1 MHRRAAEL
9 TVKTLQTRERQ
20 GVGSA
25 KLPGHT
31 GDMFT
36 GIVEGLG
43 RVTQHRE
50 EHGGV
55 RMELDLGA
63 VAEGVRTGDSVA
75 VAGCCLTVEAIEG
88 TRATFFMM
96 GETLRLTRFAEVRA
110 GDDLNLER
118 SMKLGDRL
126 GGHLVSGHVDG
137 LGKVREVKRLA
148 GEVRMTL
155 DVPSSVL
162 RFTIPKGSIT
172 VEGVSLTLAALGA
185 AEVELALIPHTLAV
199 TTLGKLSAGDAVHLE
214 ADQIGK
220 WMARLV
226 DATR

>member
-1 MHRRAAEL
+1 MLAERELARA
-9 TVKTLQTRERQ
+9 LQTRERQ

-25 KLPGHT
+25 SHPGHT
-31 GDMFT
+31 PCMFT

-50 EHGGV
+50 ESGGV
-55 RMELDLGA
+55 RMELELGA
-63 VAEGVRTGDSVA
+63 VAEGVRTGDSIA
-75 VAGCCLTVEAIEG
+75 VAGCCLTVEGIQG
-88 TRATFFMM
+88 SRATFFMM
-96 GETLRLTRFAEVRA
+96 GETLRLTRFAAVGV
-110 GDDLNLER
+110 GDDLNIER
-118 SMKLGDRL
+118 SLKLGDRL

-137 LGKVREVKRLA
+137 LGKVRAVQSMT

-155 DVPSSVL
+155 DVPASVM

-185 AEVELALIPHTLAV
+185 TGVELALIPHTLAV
-199 TTLGKLSAGDAVHLE
+199 TTLGRLRVGDAVHLE

-226 DATR
+226 DAGR